1 MAVSVFVQNVSGTQ
15 GVPADEELR
24 SWIGAVFADRPRGE
38 VGVRVVDEDEA
49 RSLNRQYRSRDYA
62 TNVLAFPGDDEL
74 DVAGAETP
82 LGDIVICATVLEREA
97 REQQRDLRAY
107 WAHIVI
113 HGALHLDGY
122 DHETDEQART
132 MEAKEA
138 LLLAWFG
145 FPNPWESLAQDT
157 APLHHSS

>member
-1 MAVSVFVQNVSGTQ
+1 MAVSIFVQNVSGTQ
-15 GVPADEELR
+15 GVPDDADFR
-24 SWIGAVFADRPRGE
+24 NWIGAVFADRSRGE

-62 TNVLAFPGDDEL
+62 TNVLAFPGDDEF

-82 LGDIVICATVLEREA
+82 LGDIVICAAVVEREA
-97 REQQRDLRAY
+97 REQRRDLRAY

-145 FPNPWESLAQDT
+145 FPNPWESLAHDT
-157 APLHHSS
+157 APLHHSP